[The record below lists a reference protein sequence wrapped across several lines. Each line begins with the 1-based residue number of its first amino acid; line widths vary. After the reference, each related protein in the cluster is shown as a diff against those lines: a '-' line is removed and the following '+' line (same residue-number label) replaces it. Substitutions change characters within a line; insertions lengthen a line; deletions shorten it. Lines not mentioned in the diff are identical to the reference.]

1 MHKCLSYHWIKKPYQ
16 ISFNLML
23 TFIDPMVKIILC
35 TMQDLSCLYTLE
47 LANIWYLIVFH
58 LCTGLSLTLMGVL
71 TVCFRSILRQKG
83 HSIQI
88 KDPAQFDSFW
98 VDYIKRWEM
107 QTWLFKTQVKNLN
120 IEVFF
125 FKFVYS
131 ML

>member
-71 TVCFRSILRQKG
+71 TVCFRSILRQKAIRSKLKISYSLIRFG
-83 HSIQI
+83 LTIL
-88 KDPAQFDSFW
+88 KEGKCRPDSLRH
-98 VDYIKRWEM
+98 K
-107 QTWLFKTQVKNLN
+107 LKT
-120 IEVFF
+120 
-125 FKFVYS
+125 
-131 ML
+131 